1 MKRILKNILKY
12 ASINLICVSTIT
24 YYEINKL
31 HNKSIKK

>member
-12 ASINLICVSTIT
+12 ASFNLICVGTIT
-24 YYEINKL
+24 YYEINRL